1 MSTPRRKP
9 NILLIT
15 SDQQRGD
22 CFGFEGRRV
31 RTPHLD
37 AMAAAG
43 TRFAACITPNV
54 VCQPSRASIL
64 TGLLPRTHGVHDN
77 GIDLPMTMAE
87 QGFAGQ
93 LSNAGYHTALIGKA
107 HFNTHNTFAPTGT
120 PECRFSSANYP
131 EGWRGPYMGFD
142 HFETMVVPH
151 NLARMEFAPR
161 GLAYEDFF
169 NHDGRGPERLELWR
183 TQLEPV
189 TDAAQTW
196 HSALPAALHHS
207 SWIGDS
213 TVHYLHEHQDE
224 PFCAWVSFPDPHHP
238 FDAPEP
244 WSRLHHPDDVD
255 LPEHRSKDLDRRPW
269 WHRAALEGV
278 PDMQDEDLRK
288 QRMHYSRTQ
297 DQTDA
302 QLRDITANY
311 YGMISLIDH
320 NVGRILVALD
330 ELGLADDTIVI
341 FSTDH
346 GDWLGD
352 HGLLLK
358 GPMHYEGLLR
368 VGCIVRGPGVPAG
381 QVVADP
387 VSTLDLPATFLDYAD
402 VSAPPSWHSRSLRPL
417 IEADASR
424 DFAFNEW
431 NLLPSRSGV
440 ALDLRTVR
448 TRTHK
453 LTLEGNSGAGELYD
467 LGNDPFE
474 LDNLFDDAS
483 VSAVQ
488 AELHDMINARPDDI
502 STEALPQVGMA

>member
-1 MSTPRRKP
+1 MSQRP

-22 CFGFEGRRV
+22 CYGFEGRSV

-37 AMAAAG
+37 AMAKAG
-43 TRFAACITPNV
+43 TRFDACITPNV

-77 GIDLPMTMAE
+77 GIDLPVATAE

-93 LSNAGYHTALIGKA
+93 LSAAGYHTALIGKA

-120 PECRFSSANYP
+120 PECRYSSANFP
-131 EGWRGPYMGFD
+131 VGWRGPYMGFD
-142 HFETMVVPH
+142 HFESMVVPH
-151 NLARMEFAPR
+151 NLDRMEFAPH
-161 GLAYEDFF
+161 GLAYEDFL
-169 NHDGRGPERLELWR
+169 NHAGRGPERLDLWR
-183 TQLEPV
+183 TKLAPS

-196 HSALPAALHHS
+196 HSALPPAWHHS
-207 SWIGDS
+207 SWIGDA
-213 TVHYLHEHQDE
+213 TVRYMHEHQAE

-255 LPEHRSKDLDRRPW
+255 LPQHRSKDLDRRPW

-278 PDMQDEDLRK
+278 PDMANEDLRK
-288 QRMHYSRTQ
+288 QRMQYSRTA
-297 DQTDA
+297 DQSER
-302 QLRDITANY
+302 QLRDIIANY

-320 NVGRILVALD
+320 NVGRIMIALD
-330 ELGLADDTIVI
+330 EMGLAENTIVI
-341 FSTDH
+341 YTTDH

-368 VGCIVRGPGVPAG
+368 VGCLVKGPGVA
-381 QVVADP
+381 QNKVVHDP
-387 VSTLDLPATFLDYAD
+387 VSTLDVPATLLDYAQ
-402 VSAPPSWHSRSLRPL
+402 VAPANDWHSRSLRPL
-417 IEADASR
+417 IETDASR

-431 NLLPSRSGV
+431 DLLASRSGV

-453 LTLEGNSGAGELYD
+453 LTLEAGSGAGELYD
-467 LGNDPFE
+467 LRNDPFE
-474 LDNLFDDAS
+474 LDNRFDDPGVAS
-483 VSAVQ
+483 AQ
-488 AELHDMINARPDDI
+488 AELVDMIQARPDDI
-502 STEALPQVGMA
+502 STVSLPQVGMA